1 MDRGPF
7 PTGGKRGLHR
17 TGDKENANIYSFKDS
32 FCQRIL
38 RHFVSRPT
46 NPCERLYLRLGSP
59 LGRDTVGN
67 EPNVVGKLGA
77 LPSYLSACS
86 ASLAWYTRLSL
97 SAMVRGYWDL
107 SLRPA

>member
-1 MDRGPF
+1 MHFPRGKLGVHPA
-7 PTGGKRGLHR
+7 GNRH
-17 TGDKENANIYSFKDS
+17 NANIYSFKDS
-32 FCQRIL
+32 FCQRNL

-59 LGRDTVGN
+59 LGRDTVGKGL
-67 EPNVVGKLGA
+67 NVFGKLGA

-86 ASLAWYTRLSL
+86 ASLAWYTRFSL
-97 SAMVRGYWDL
+97 LAMVRGYWDL